1 MTAFPHVASTTAS
14 TRAVPWAVD
23 VLGVAGLLFTAALIR
38 IPLPFTPVPVTLQ
51 TLVILVVPFL
61 LGRERATAGI
71 MLYLLLGMAGQ
82 SAGFSLLA
90 VGSTATYGYLAGF
103 LLAPWILIAFPRT
116 AVGIAGAMLT
126 ASVVILTL
134 GSLWLCFLLGCS
146 FSHALIL
153 GFLPFVA
160 GDLAKLVIAYKGV
173 QGTLLRRC

>member
-1 MTAFPHVASTTAS
+1 MTTFYPVASTSAS

-51 TLVILVVPFL
+51 TLVILVMPFL
-61 LGRERATAGI
+61 LGRERTTAGI
-71 MLYLLLGMAGQ
+71 VLYLLLGMAGQ

-103 LLAPWILIAFPRT
+103 LLAPWILTSFPRS

-126 ASVVILTL
+126 ASVVVLAL
-134 GSLWLCFLLGCS
+134 GSLWLRFLLGCS
-146 FSHALIL
+146 LGHALIM
-153 GFLPFVA
+153 GFLPFIA
-160 GDLAKLVIAYKGV
+160 GDMVKLVIAYKGV
-173 QGTLLRRC
+173 QGALFRRS

>member
-1 MTAFPHVASTTAS
+1 MTTFPHVASTTAS
-14 TRAVPWAVD
+14 ARAVPWAVD

-90 VGSTATYGYLAGF
+90 VGSTATYGYL
-103 LLAPWILIAFPRT
+103 ILKVT
-116 AVGIAGAMLT
+116 
-126 ASVVILTL
+126 
-134 GSLWLCFLLGCS
+134 
-146 FSHALIL
+146 
-153 GFLPFVA
+153 
-160 GDLAKLVIAYKGV
+160 
-173 QGTLLRRC
+173 